1 MRKPG
6 FPAPRL
12 YLCLAAIASGLVVGC
27 MGRTPQHSAQSYLE
41 ALKLYNYPAAYQ
53 LLSHQDQLD
62 RTLDQFLTEIPLAA
76 EVSRDWFKT
85 VLHATDF
92 QVGDAKVEGDK
103 ANVTVKVTRPD
114 LALWE
119 RTIDATMGPNDAA
132 SSIAQKQVNDQTYP
146 KLVYD
151 DNIALT
157 KVGDDWRVFV
167 DFPAKESIAKM
178 RKDAIDAF
186 HKYDYD
192 KALSIYQNAIAEL
205 DKEQATGNAGL
216 KFLYNREMQTIQN
229 VKNQLP
235 ESQAYI
241 PKIGLTDVDMKMAA
255 SRVPGI
261 FGKITNTGDKAID
274 EIQFTVTYYEG
285 KGAKKKSVYTETHT
299 PVATPFEFTDF
310 VRPVTPFVPGETRTF
325 GFRLSAP
332 ADVQQKATPDLNVSQ
347 VVFTQ
352 SSAPLPK
359 PPTPAPSPEASAS
372 ASPSAPPAASGSP
385 APAAAPSMPS
395 LPSPPK
401 H

>member
-1 MRKPG
+1 MLKPA

-12 YLCLAAIASGLVVGC
+12 YLCLAAICSVAVTGC
-27 MGRTPQHSAQSYLE
+27 MGKTPQHTAQSYVE
-41 ALKLYNYPAAYQ
+41 NLKLYNYPAAYQ

-62 RTLDQFLTEIPLAA
+62 RTMDQFLTEIPLAA
-76 EVSRDWFKT
+76 DVSRDWFKT
-85 VLHATDF
+85 VLHTTDY
-92 QVGDAKVEGDK
+92 QVGEAKVEGDK

-119 RTIDATMGPNDAA
+119 RTIDATMGPNDTA
-132 SSIAQKQVNDQTYP
+132 SSIAQKQVNDQSYP

-151 DNIALT
+151 DNIVAT

-229 VKNQLP
+229 VKNQIS

-261 FGKITNTGDKAID
+261 FGKLTNNGDKAID

-285 KGAKKKSVYTETHT
+285 KGNKKKQVYTETHT
-299 PVATPFEFTDF
+299 PVATPLEFTDF
-310 VRPVTPFVPGETRTF
+310 VRPVMPLVPGETRTF

-332 ADVQQKATPDLNVSQ
+332 ADVQQKTTPDLNVTQ

-359 PPTPAPSPEASAS
+359 PPAPSPSPEASAS
-372 ASPSAPPAASGSP
+372 AGAGASPAASGSP
-385 APAAAPSMPS
+385 AGAAAPSMPP

-401 H
+401 Q

>member
-1 MRKPG
+1 MRKPA
-6 FPAPRL
+6 FPTLRR
-12 YLCLAAIASGLVVGC
+12 YLCLAALCSVVVVGC
-27 MGRTPQHSAQSYLE
+27 MGKTPQHTAQSYLD

-53 LLSHQDQLD
+53 LLAHQDQLD
-62 RTLDQFLTEIPLAA
+62 RTMDQFLTEIPLAA
-76 EVSRDWFKT
+76 DVSRDWFKT

-92 QVGDAKVEGDK
+92 QVGEAKVEGDK

-119 RTIDATMGPNDAA
+119 RTINATMGPNDAA
-132 SSIAQKQVNDQTYP
+132 SSIAQKQVNEQTYP

-151 DNIALT
+151 DNIVTT
-157 KVGDDWRVFV
+157 KVGDEWRVFV
-167 DFPAKESIAKM
+167 DFPAKERIAKM
-178 RKDAIDAF
+178 RKDAIEAF

-192 KALSIYQNAIAEL
+192 KALSIYQSAIAEL

-216 KFLYNREMQTIQN
+216 KFLYNREMETIQN
-229 VKNQLP
+229 VKNQIP

-261 FGKITNTGDKAID
+261 FGKLTNTGDKAID
-274 EIQFTVTYYEG
+274 EIQFTVNYYEG
-285 KGAKKKSVYTETHT
+285 KGNKKKQVYTETHT
-299 PVATPFEFTDF
+299 PVATPLEFTDF
-310 VRPVTPFVPGETRTF
+310 VRPVLPFVPGETRTF

-332 ADVQQKATPDLNVSQ
+332 ADVQQKATPDLNVTQ

-352 SSAPLPK
+352 SSSPLPK
-359 PPTPAPSPEASAS
+359 PATPTPSPQASPPAGAGASPAAGGAPGEA
-372 ASPSAPPAASGSP
+372 ASPSMPP
-385 APAAAPSMPS
+385 

>member
-1 MRKPG
+1 MRKPA

-12 YLCLAAIASGLVVGC
+12 YLCLAAIASVVAVGC
-27 MGRTPQHSAQSYLE
+27 TGKTPQHTAQSYLE
-41 ALKLYNYPAAYQ
+41 SLKLYNYPAAYQ

-62 RTLDQFLTEIPLAA
+62 RTMDQFLTQIPLAPD
-76 EVSRDWFKT
+76 VSRDWFKT

-103 ANVTVKVTRPD
+103 GNVVVKVTRPD

-119 RTIDATMGPNDAA
+119 RTINATMGPNDSA
-132 SSIAQKQVNDQTYP
+132 SSIAQKQVNDQTFP

-151 DNIALT
+151 DNIVVT
-157 KVGDDWRVFV
+157 KVGDEWRVFV
-167 DFPAKESIAKM
+167 DFPAKERIAKM
-178 RKDAIDAF
+178 RKDAIEAF

-205 DKEQATGNAGL
+205 DKEPATGNAGL

-229 VKNQLP
+229 VKNQMP

-261 FGKITNTGDKAID
+261 FGKLTNSGDKAID

-285 KGAKKKSVYTETHT
+285 KGAKKKAVATETHT
-299 PVATPFEFTDF
+299 PVATPLEFTDF
-310 VRPVTPFVPGETRTF
+310 VRPVMPFVPGETRTF
-325 GFRLSAP
+325 GFRLTAP
-332 ADVQQKATPDLNVSQ
+332 PDVQQKATPDLNVSQ
-347 VVFTQ
+347 IVFTQ
-352 SSAPLPK
+352 SPAPLPK
-359 PPTPAPSPEASAS
+359 PPPAPEASPA
-372 ASPSAPPAASGSP
+372 ASPGAPPAASGSP
-385 APAAAPSMPS
+385 AAAAAPSMPP

>member
-1 MRKPG
+1 MRKPA

-12 YLCLAAIASGLVVGC
+12 CLCLAAIASVVVVGC
-27 MGRTPQHSAQSYLE
+27 TGKTPQHTAQSYLE

-62 RTLDQFLTEIPLAA
+62 RTMDQFLTQIPLAPD
-76 EVSRDWFKT
+76 VSRDWFKT

-92 QVGDAKVEGDK
+92 QIGDAKVEGDK
-103 ANVTVKVTRPD
+103 GDVVVKVTRPD

-119 RTIDATMGPNDAA
+119 RTINATMGPNDSA
-132 SSIAQKQVNDQTYP
+132 SSIAQKQVNDQTFP
-146 KLVYD
+146 KLVYE
-151 DNIALT
+151 DNIVVT

-167 DFPAKESIAKM
+167 DFPAKERTAKM
-178 RKDAIDAF
+178 RKDAIEAF

-192 KALSIYQNAIAEL
+192 KAISIYQNAIAEL
-205 DKEQATGNAGL
+205 DKEPATGNAGL

-261 FGKITNTGDKAID
+261 FGKLTNSGDKAID

-285 KGAKKKSVYTETHT
+285 KGAKKKSVYSETHT
-299 PVATPFEFTDF
+299 PVATPLEFTDF
-310 VRPVTPFVPGETRTF
+310 VRPVMPFVPGETRTF
-325 GFRLSAP
+325 GFRLTAP
-332 ADVQQKATPDLNVSQ
+332 PDVQQKATPDLNVSQ
-347 VVFTQ
+347 IVFTQ

-359 PPTPAPSPEASAS
+359 PPPTPE
-372 ASPSAPPAASGSP
+372 ASPSASPGAPPAAGGSP
-385 APAAAPSMPS
+385 AAAAEPSMPP

>member
-1 MRKPG
+1 
-6 FPAPRL
+6 
-12 YLCLAAIASGLVVGC
+12 
-27 MGRTPQHSAQSYLE
+27 MGKTPQHAAQSYLE

-62 RTLDQFLTEIPLAA
+62 RTMDQFLTQIPLAPD
-76 EVSRDWFKT
+76 VSRDWFKT

-103 ANVTVKVTRPD
+103 GNVVVKVTRPD

-119 RTIDATMGPNDAA
+119 RTINATMGPNDSA
-132 SSIAQKQVNDQTYP
+132 SSIAQKQVNDQTFP

-151 DNIALT
+151 DNIVVT

-167 DFPAKESIAKM
+167 DFPAKERIAKM
-178 RKDAIDAF
+178 RKDAIEAF

-229 VKNQLP
+229 VKNQIP

-261 FGKITNTGDKAID
+261 FGKLTNSGDKAID

-299 PVATPFEFTDF
+299 PVATPLEFTDF

-325 GFRLSAP
+325 GFRLTAP
-332 ADVQQKATPDLNVSQ
+332 PDVQQKATPDLNVTQ

-359 PPTPAPSPEASAS
+359 PPSAPSPEASAS
-372 ASPSAPPAASGSP
+372 ASPGAPPAAGGSP
-385 APAAAPSMPS
+385 AAAAAPSMPP

>member
-1 MRKPG
+1 
-6 FPAPRL
+6 
-12 YLCLAAIASGLVVGC
+12 
-27 MGRTPQHSAQSYLE
+27 MGKTPQHTAQSYLE
-41 ALKLYNYPAAYQ
+41 ALKLYNYPGAYQ
-53 LLSHQDQLD
+53 MLSHQDQLD
-62 RTLDQFLTEIPLAA
+62 RTMDQFLTEIPLAPD
-76 EVSRDWFKT
+76 VTRDWFKT

-92 QVGDAKVEGDK
+92 QVGEAKVEGDK
-103 ANVTVKVTRPD
+103 ANVAVKVTRPD

-119 RTIDATMGPNDAA
+119 RTIDATMGPNDSA
-132 SSIAQKQVNDQTYP
+132 SSIAQKQVNEQTYP

-151 DNIALT
+151 DNIVAT
-157 KVGDDWRVFV
+157 KVGEEWRVFV
-167 DFPAKESIAKM
+167 DFPAKERIAKM
-178 RKDAIDAF
+178 RKDAIEAF

-192 KALSIYQNAIAEL
+192 KALSTYQSAIAEL
-205 DKEQATGNAGL
+205 DKEQATGNVGL
-216 KFLYNREMQTIQN
+216 KFLYNREMEAIQN

-241 PKIGLTDVDMKMAA
+241 SKIGLTDVDMKMAA

-261 FGKITNTGDKAID
+261 FGKLANTGDKAID

-285 KGAKKKSVYTETHT
+285 KGNKKKQVYTETHT

-310 VRPVTPFVPGETRTF
+310 VRPVTPFVPGETRNF

-332 ADVQQKATPDLNVSQ
+332 ADVQQKATPDLNVTQ

-352 SSAPLPK
+352 SPAPLPK
-359 PPTPAPSPEASAS
+359 PATPPSPEASPSPGAG
-372 ASPSAPPAASGSP
+372 ASPAAGGSP
-385 APAAAPSMPS
+385 AEAAPPSMPP

>member
-1 MRKPG
+1 MRKPA

-12 YLCLAAIASGLVVGC
+12 YLCLAAIASVVVVGC
-27 MGRTPQHSAQSYLE
+27 TGKTPQHTAQSYLE

-62 RTLDQFLTEIPLAA
+62 RTMDQFLTQIPLAPD
-76 EVSRDWFKT
+76 VSRDWFKT

-92 QVGDAKVEGDK
+92 QTGDAKVEGDK
-103 ANVTVKVTRPD
+103 GNVVVKVTRPD
-114 LALWE
+114 LSLWE
-119 RTIDATMGPNDAA
+119 RTINATMGPNDSA
-132 SSIAQKQVNDQTYP
+132 SSIAQKQVNDQSFP

-151 DNIALT
+151 DNIVVT
-157 KVGDDWRVFV
+157 KVGDEWRVFV
-167 DFPAKESIAKM
+167 DFPAKERIAKM
-178 RKDAIDAF
+178 RKDAIEAF

-229 VKNQLP
+229 VKNQIP

-261 FGKITNTGDKAID
+261 FGKLTNSGDKAID
-274 EIQFTVTYYEG
+274 EIQFTVNYYEG

-299 PVATPFEFTDF
+299 PVATPLEFTDF

-325 GFRLSAP
+325 GFRLTAP
-332 ADVQQKATPDLNVSQ
+332 PDVQQKATPDLNVTQ

-359 PPTPAPSPEASAS
+359 PPPAPEASAS
-372 ASPSAPPAASGSP
+372 ASPGAPPAAGGSP
-385 APAAAPSMPS
+385 AAAAAPSMPP

>member
-1 MRKPG
+1 MRKPA

-12 YLCLAAIASGLVVGC
+12 CLCLAAIASVVVVGC
-27 MGRTPQHSAQSYLE
+27 TGKTPQHTAQSYLE

-62 RTLDQFLTEIPLAA
+62 RTMDQFLTQIPLAPD
-76 EVSRDWFKT
+76 VSRDWFKT

-92 QVGDAKVEGDK
+92 QIGDAKVEGDK
-103 ANVTVKVTRPD
+103 GDVVVKVTRPD

-119 RTIDATMGPNDAA
+119 RTINATMGPNDSA
-132 SSIAQKQVNDQTYP
+132 SSIAQKQVNDQTFP
-146 KLVYD
+146 KLVYE
-151 DNIALT
+151 DNIVVT

-167 DFPAKESIAKM
+167 DFPAKERTAKM
-178 RKDAIDAF
+178 RKDAIEAF

-192 KALSIYQNAIAEL
+192 KAISIYQNAIAEL
-205 DKEQATGNAGL
+205 DKEPATGNAGL

-261 FGKITNTGDKAID
+261 FGKLTNSGDKAID

-285 KGAKKKSVYTETHT
+285 KGAKKKSVYSETHT
-299 PVATPFEFTDF
+299 PVATPLEFTDF
-310 VRPVTPFVPGETRTF
+310 VRPVMPFVPGETRTF
-325 GFRLSAP
+325 GFRLTAP
-332 ADVQQKATPDLNVSQ
+332 PDVQQKATPDLNVSQ
-347 VVFTQ
+347 IVFTQ

-359 PPTPAPSPEASAS
+359 PPPTPEASPS
-372 ASPSAPPAASGSP
+372 ASPGAPPAASGSP
-385 APAAAPSMPS
+385 AAAAEPSMPP